1 MHALLLVV
9 ETLPYSGDGLGEWH
23 NSVTEFLDIPDNLM
37 LFCGMALGY
46 RDAAHPINGW
56 RTERASLD
64 EFVRCELI

>member
-1 MHALLLVV
+1 LLVV

-37 LFCGMALGY
+37 RFCGMALGY
-46 RDAAHPINGW
+46 RDATQPIDGW

-64 EFVRCELI
+64 AFGRWELI